1 MEQVHSF
8 NKSQPET
15 NRERPAN
22 IGSIF
27 DAAQF
32 RQLIDRL
39 SWLAEEM
46 QGRVAETPP
55 ARAYADDGSPLIV
68 ENLRAM
74 IRSRVIR
81 AELFSGEL
89 FGDPAWDLLLN
100 LYAMHL
106 AQRRQSIG
114 GIAHLSGVPATTT
127 LRWLR
132 KLESAGFV
140 GLRDD
145 PLDQRRIF
153 AELTPAAVAA
163 MERYFD
169 RVSTIPA
176 RRRKGG

>member
-27 DAAQF
+27 DATQF

-46 QGRVAETPP
+46 QGWVVETPP
-55 ARAYADDGSPLIV
+55 TRASGDDGCPLIV

-81 AELFSGEL
+81 AELFSAEL
-89 FGDPAWDLLLN
+89 FGDPAWDLLL
-100 LYAMHL
+100 
-106 AQRRQSIG
+106 
-114 GIAHLSGVPATTT
+114 
-127 LRWLR
+127 
-132 KLESAGFV
+132 
-140 GLRDD
+140 
-145 PLDQRRIF
+145 
-153 AELTPAAVAA
+153 
-163 MERYFD
+163 
-169 RVSTIPA
+169 
-176 RRRKGG
+176 